1 MKKEDLKHGQIV
13 SRELY
18 DENGHIWCVEEDKDG
33 DFFIRPIIDGQ
44 VHRRNSYGINY
55 DEPIAI
61 GYIGKFKLVQAAE

>member
-13 SRELY
+13 S
-18 DENGHIWCVEEDKDG
+18 DINGTNWFVEEDKDG

-44 VHRRNSYGINY
+44 VQRRNSYGISY

-61 GYIGKFKLVQAAE
+61 SYIGKFKLVRDGKSE